1 MAKKKTDDIQLDSDS
16 LSAKILMDLNREF
29 GGKIANTA
37 ESILNQ
43 DNKIINVSPALD
55 LILNGGVP
63 EGSFV
68 SLSGKFKTGKALS
81 LDSQLFTEN
90 GPVLMSEA
98 KIGMKI
104 LTPNGSSEIVGVY
117 PQGIT
122 DLYEVKFNDN
132 SVVLCSS
139 DHLWEVEN
147 ITRKKK
153 ILTTKNLIEAG
164 VISCNKPRFYI
175 KTEVAYFDNK
185 KELPVDPYLLGVLIG
200 DGSLTNDGVQFT
212 KKNEEFVENIREIV
226 NKFGY
231 DVISKEYKYRRIIRN
246 IKNPRDNFIAK
257 YIKSVGLKKTS
268 HHKFIPNDYKYS
280 NYNNRLKLIQG
291 LMDTDGSVSRKGVAD
306 FSTTSKTLAED
317 FKFLIESIGGICKI
331 SERFTNCNGKTFKSF
346 RCNIRYSK
354 CKDLFYFT
362 IKKNKA
368 VDRTK
373 KALRRGIISITKLS
387 NAETQC
393 IKIKNDNGLF
403 LTNNC
408 ITTHNTTV
416 ALTIASNAQKIGK
429 TVYFIN
435 VEGRLKKMNLTGI
448 NGLDTS
454 SDKFIVIGSDE
465 DNIRSSKDFLNAV
478 EFIVKNHPG
487 CVIIIDSLSALVD
500 EKQLANGAGSGMPGG
515 GQKTVAEFVANM
527 ANVVPVK
534 KTILIG
540 ITHKVPTIAMMMGP
554 KSAEKVAQRWL
565 FQTDIRLTVK
575 YIKPLKTGEKQ
586 VGQEVNWLCECS
598 ALGPPG
604 GTITSYIRYGVGV
617 DAIYELMQFAI
628 NLKLISKGGAWF
640 SLDFLSVLPEYKDG
654 VPKLQ
659 GQENLYHAL
668 IEKPEWVQL
677 LKKELDEFKDILVS
691 SDSEE

>member
-68 SLSGKFKTGKALS
+68 SLSGKFK
-81 LDSQLFTEN
+81 
-90 GPVLMSEA
+90 
-98 KIGMKI
+98 
-104 LTPNGSSEIVGVY
+104 
-117 PQGIT
+117 
-122 DLYEVKFNDN
+122 
-132 SVVLCSS
+132 C
-139 DHLWEVEN
+139 
-147 ITRKKK
+147 
-153 ILTTKNLIEAG
+153 
-164 VISCNKPRFYI
+164 
-175 KTEVAYFDNK
+175 
-185 KELPVDPYLLGVLIG
+185 
-200 DGSLTNDGVQFT
+200 
-212 KKNEEFVENIREIV
+212 
-226 NKFGY
+226 
-231 DVISKEYKYRRIIRN
+231 
-246 IKNPRDNFIAK
+246 
-257 YIKSVGLKKTS
+257 
-268 HHKFIPNDYKYS
+268 
-280 NYNNRLKLIQG
+280 
-291 LMDTDGSVSRKGVAD
+291 
-306 FSTTSKTLAED
+306 
-317 FKFLIESIGGICKI
+317 
-331 SERFTNCNGKTFKSF
+331 GKT
-346 RCNIRYSK
+346 
-354 CKDLFYFT
+354 
-362 IKKNKA
+362 
-368 VDRTK
+368 
-373 KALRRGIISITKLS
+373 
-387 NAETQC
+387 
-393 IKIKNDNGLF
+393 
-403 LTNNC
+403 
-408 ITTHNTTV
+408 TT
-416 ALTIASNAQKIGK
+416 ALTIASNAQKLGK
-429 TVYFIN
+429 TIYFIN

-454 SDKFIVIGSDE
+454 PDKFIVIGSDE

-540 ITHKVPTIAMMMGP
+540 ITHKIPTIAVMMGP
-554 KSAEKVAQRWL
+554 KTAEKVAQRWL

-575 YIKPLKTGEKQ
+575 YIKPLKSGDKQ
-586 VGQEVNWLCECS
+586 IGQEVNWLCECS

-604 GTITSYIRYGVGV
+604 GIITSYIRYGVGV

-640 SLDFLSVLPEYKDG
+640 SLDFLSNLPEYKENQ
-654 VPKLQ
+654 PKFQ
-659 GQENLYHAL
+659 GQENLYKGL
-668 IEKPEWVQL
+668 IENPVWIEI
-677 LKKELDEFKDILVS
+677 LKKELNEFKDILVS